1 MNREQRIGTYR
12 RTLESS
18 EKRAAAR
25 LSEAEAKLQD
35 ARQRLEQLERYR
47 SDYTES
53 FGARASLGI
62 TGPALLDFQAF
73 IARLGEAIR
82 QQSSLVAKMEMDRG
96 QVHKRFKEVAVQ
108 NRAVGAV
115 VERWRAED
123 RVIENRLEQKSIDER
138 AQHSPSPIG
147 LTGT

>member
-12 RTLESS
+12 RSLESN
-18 EKRAAAR
+18 EKKAAAR
-25 LSEAEAKLQD
+25 LSEAEKKLQE

-47 SDYTES
+47 SDYTAS
-53 FGARASLGI
+53 FGTRAAAGI
-62 TGPALLDFQAF
+62 SGPALLDFQAF
-73 IARLGEAIR
+73 IARLEEAIR
-82 QQSSLVAKMEMDRG
+82 QQASVVTKIEMDRG
-96 QVHKRFKEVAVQ
+96 QVHQRLREVAVQ

-123 RVIENRLEQKSIDER
+123 RVAENRIEQKAVDER
-138 AQHSPSPIG
+138 SGRAAAVMT

>member
-25 LSEAEAKLQD
+25 LTEAESKLQE

-47 SDYTES
+47 SDYTTS
-53 FGARASLGI
+53 FGARAAQGI
-62 TGPALLDFQAF
+62 SGPALLDFQAF

-82 QQSSLVAKMEMDRG
+82 QQASVVSKMEMDRG
-96 QVHKRFKEVAVQ
+96 QVQQRLREVAVQ

-123 RVIENRLEQKSIDER
+123 RLTENRIEQKAIDER
-138 AQHSPSPIG
+138 AQRPSVAVT
-147 LTGT
+147 LTAT

>member
-25 LSEAEAKLQD
+25 LSEADAKLQE

-47 SDYTES
+47 SDYTAS

-73 IARLGEAIR
+73 IARLGEAIH
-82 QQSSLVAKMEMDRG
+82 QQSTMVAKMEMDRG

-138 AQHSPSPIG
+138 AQRSQSPIG